1 MADNGGASDAAWM
14 VRLED
19 RLDSIDER
27 LRGIEIKMAIVETK
41 ALLLGGIAGFA
52 MSVLVGVIV
61 KIL

>member
-1 MADNGGASDAAWM
+1 MGINGGGTDAWM
-14 VRLED
+14 DRLED
-19 RLDSIDER
+19 RLDSIDNR
-27 LRGIEIKMAIVETK
+27 LRDIEVKMAIVETK